1 MKHNNKQQTTTLFTN
16 TNHLIIM
23 KHCRIISV
31 LLLALLAMSAIAQTQ
46 DFVYILPSK
55 EIAETGEDLWF
66 KAYLMDRQTFALS
79 DRSQTLYLQIRTATD
94 SVVWSEKYPLL
105 GGCADGH
112 IYVGDKWPQGE
123 YLIEGYTRTSF
134 TADTAQALHPR
145 RIRVV
150 ERVAQMDAISAK
162 VVRDDSIQ
170 KRTATH
176 RFNLFPEGGNL
187 IYGVNSVVA
196 FKATYGNG
204 YPEEVSGKVLEDDR
218 EIAEIQCLHDGMGQ
232 FSVTP
237 QQGKKYKVALSDGR
251 TIPFPKIESNGLALK
266 LVRNNPNGL
275 AFLVFAPDSTAHP
288 FKIVAKQNGM
298 LCSEAEGTVR
308 GQQFVRLPKTLF
320 PIQGIA
326 EITLFEGDRP
336 VSERLVYVNPDARLN
351 ITATTNDERYFC
363 RDTGTV
369 RLQVTDSAGRPIQ
382 AELTVSIFDKAYLYQ
397 PGHENILSHCYL
409 SEQIRGNIFNPTY
422 YFDTQNDD
430 RLQALDLLLL
440 TQGWRRYVW
449 DSEPTPSRPLLTDGV
464 SGMLTGKRDVG
475 SKTQVVN
482 AFSPQGDT
490 CTILTDSSGRFEIDP
505 QLMVKMPGRIY
516 LKPFLTD
523 RYKAKLFFAS
533 PFDTINAYRLDRP
546 RYLSQNH
553 IFETDNGEQIVYSDD
568 KVILLE
574 DVVVKAKRRSVY
586 HDKVT
591 GFLDSLANVD
601 GMGPEWVCFHVNQND
616 FTDTLFILN
625 DYYPDFTAH
634 PLNRHCDNDIG
645 KPIPGETYT
654 VLKVH
659 TYIDGVGREGGV
671 YYNMM
676 QIVYPKRTYTDEQL
690 LKMYGLSRAQGYN
703 PKREFY
709 EPDSFDRSSPSPD
722 PRNLLQWRPA
732 VLTNENGVAE
742 IPFTT
747 SDVNTEFIGIVEA
760 IDGTGQMGCQTFSFR
775 VLKK

>member
-1 MKHNNKQQTTTLFTN
+1 
-16 TNHLIIM
+16 M
-23 KHCRIISV
+23 KHCRIIS
-31 LLLALLAMSAIAQTQ
+31 ALMLTQIAMSAAAQSQ

-112 IYVGDKWPQGE
+112 IYIGDKWPQGE
-123 YLIEGYTRTSF
+123 YFMEGYTRTSF

-150 ERVAQMDAISAK
+150 ERVAQMDDISAK
-162 VVRDDSIQ
+162 AVRDDSIQ

-176 RFNLFPEGGNL
+176 RFNIFPEGGNL

-196 FKATYGNG
+196 FKATYGG
-204 YPEEVSGKVLEDDR
+204 GLPEEVTGKVLEDDR

-237 QQGKKYKVALSDGR
+237 QQGKKYKVVLSDGR
-251 TIPFPKIESNGLALK
+251 TIPFPEIESNGLSLK
-266 LVRNNPNGL
+266 LVRNNSSGIIL
-275 AFLVFAPDSTAHP
+275 LVSAPDSTDYT
-288 FKIVAKQNGM
+288 FKIVAKLNGM
-298 LCSEAEGTVR
+298 LCCEAEGMVR
-308 GQQFVRLPKTLF
+308 GQQFVHLPKTQFFRNFVKFLHLPKTQF
-320 PIQGIA
+320 PFQGIT
-326 EITLFEGDRP
+326 EITLLEGDRP
-336 VSERLVYVNPDARLN
+336 MAERLVYVNPDARLN
-351 ITATTNDERYFC
+351 ITAVTNDERYFR

-369 RLQVTDSAGRPIQ
+369 RLQVTDSAGRPIR
-382 AELTVSIFDKAYLYQ
+382 AEMAVSIFDKAYLYQ

-449 DSEPTPSRPLLTDGV
+449 ENEPTPSHPLLADGV
-464 SGMLTGKRDVG
+464 SGMLTGKRDAG
-475 SKTQVVN
+475 SKMQVVN

-490 CTILTDSSGRFEIDP
+490 CAILTDSSGRFEIDP

-516 LKPFLTD
+516 LKPLLTD
-523 RYKAKLFFAS
+523 KYKAKLLFAS
-533 PFDTINAYRLDRP
+533 PFDTINAYRLNRP
-546 RYLSQNH
+546 QYLSQNH
-553 IFETDNGEQIVYSDD
+553 IFKTDNGEQIVYSDD

-574 DVVVKAKRRSVY
+574 DVVVKAKRGTVY

-591 GFLDSLANVD
+591 GFLESLANVD
-601 GMGPEWVCFHVNQND
+601 GMGTEWVCFHVNRD
-616 FTDTLFILN
+616 DITDTMFILN

-634 PLNRHCDNDIG
+634 PGNRHCDNEIG
-645 KPIPGETYT
+645 KPIPGKTYT
-654 VLKVH
+654 VLKNH
-659 TYIDGVGREGGV
+659 IYYDDVGRECGV
-671 YYNMM
+671 YYNSM

-690 LKMYGLSRAQGYN
+690 MRMYGLSRAQGYY

-709 EPDSFDRSSPSPD
+709 EPSPLERYSPSPD

-732 VLTNENGVAE
+732 VLTNENGEVE
-742 IPFTT
+742 IPFTA

-760 IDGTGQMGCQTFSFR
+760 IDGKGLMGCQTFSFR

>member
-1 MKHNNKQQTTTLFTN
+1 MKRLPILTFFA
-16 TNHLIIM
+16 
-23 KHCRIISV
+23 
-31 LLLALLAMSAIAQTQ
+31 ALQIATAAAQTQ

-79 DRSQTLYLQIRTATD
+79 DKSQTLYLQIRTATD

-112 IYVGDKWPQGE
+112 IYVSSNWPQGE
-123 YLIEGYTRTSF
+123 YFMDGYTRSTF
-134 TADTAQALHPR
+134 TADTTQALRPR

-162 VVRDDSIQ
+162 AVRDDSVQ
-170 KRTATH
+170 KRTTTH
-176 RFNLFPEGGNL
+176 RFDLFPEGGSL

-204 YPEEVSGKVLEDDR
+204 FPEEVTGKVLEDDR
-218 EIAEIQCLHDGMGQ
+218 EIAEIQCLHDGMGS
-232 FSVTP
+232 FAVTP
-237 QQGKKYKVALSDGR
+237 QLGRKYKVVLSDGR
-251 TIPFPKIESNGLALK
+251 TIPFPKIESNGLSLK
-266 LVRNNPNGL
+266 LVRNSQSGIIL
-275 AFLVFAPDSTAHP
+275 LVSASDSTSHP
-288 FKIVAKQNGM
+288 FKIVAKLNGM

-326 EITLFEGDRP
+326 EITLLEGNRP
-336 VSERLVYVNPDARLN
+336 MAERLVYVNPDACLN
-351 ITATTNDERYFC
+351 ITATINEERYFC

-382 AELTVSIFDKAYLYQ
+382 AELAVSIFDKAYLYQ

-449 DSEPTPSRPLLTDGV
+449 NSAPTQNLPLLTDGV
-464 SGMLTGKRDVG
+464 SGVLTAKRDVDP
-475 SKTQVVN
+475 KIQVIN
-482 AFSPQGDT
+482 TFSPQGDT

-523 RYKAKLFFAS
+523 RYKTKLS
-533 PFDTINAYRLDRP
+533 VVNPFDTINAYRLDRP
-546 RYLSQNH
+546 QYLSQNH
-553 IFETDNGEQIVYSDD
+553 IFETDNGEQFVFSDD

-591 GFLDSLANVD
+591 GFLDSLANVE
-601 GMGPEWVCFHVNQND
+601 GMGPNVFVSMLIRTILPILCLFLMIIIRILQRIQE
-616 FTDTLFILN
+616 TD
-625 DYYPDFTAH
+625 
-634 PLNRHCDNDIG
+634 
-645 KPIPGETYT
+645 
-654 VLKVH
+654 
-659 TYIDGVGREGGV
+659 
-671 YYNMM
+671 
-676 QIVYPKRTYTDEQL
+676 IVI
-690 LKMYGLSRAQGYN
+690 M
-703 PKREFY
+703 
-709 EPDSFDRSSPSPD
+709 
-722 PRNLLQWRPA
+722 
-732 VLTNENGVAE
+732 
-742 IPFTT
+742 I
-747 SDVNTEFIGIVEA
+747 
-760 IDGTGQMGCQTFSFR
+760 
-775 VLKK
+775 